1 MSRRMAGFF
10 HSIGID
16 ATAHQLRHWFATSTY
31 ATSGDLL
38 VVQNLLGHSSPT
50 TTAVYTAWSRPAAE
64 AAVGA
69 LSLPR

>member
-1 MSRRMAGFF
+1 MAGFF